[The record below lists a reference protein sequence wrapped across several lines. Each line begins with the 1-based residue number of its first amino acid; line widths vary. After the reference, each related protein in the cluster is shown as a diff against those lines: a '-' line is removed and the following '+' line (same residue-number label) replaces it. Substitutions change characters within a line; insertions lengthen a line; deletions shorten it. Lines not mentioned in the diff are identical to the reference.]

1 LAGADHLKLAEAFL
15 EEARCDLERADI
27 LIATIKPR
35 VEESV
40 RRGEADDVVFCRGRR
55 ILFLLQQAT
64 EKLIKA
70 YALVY
75 IAPMEERL
83 KKHGIRLK
91 TQIDAKKMGHAPHDK
106 LVRLLEEIVENR
118 GSIMA
123 IISGSAGVFERAFNE
138 LSKLFPDER
147 GRIEAFKEAFMN
159 TAYRPLVDDFSRT
172 LGEFKWKYMLK
183 KEPLCLDGL
192 AVLESMRGK
201 LEEALQEALKR
212 FRDATEKLN
221 PHQDLLRSLVE
232 KTKMGERDR
241 RGIEIL
247 LQILFGEEGE
257 RALRVILSQV
267 YIFAFVI
274 ASSCISWYVD
284 GGRYPDVGGDE
295 GKIVLAAEMRD
306 PIWSDIKN
314 IEGFRRELELL
325 ARVVEEGVKHA
336 PLLAENTM
344 LLLHDALT
352 HG

>member
-1 LAGADHLKLAEAFL
+1 LADADHLELAEAFL
-15 EEARCDLERADI
+15 EEARCDLKVADI
-27 LIATIKPR
+27 LIAHIKPR
-35 VEESV
+35 LEESV
-40 RRGEADDVVFCRGRR
+40 RRGEADDEVFYLGRR
-55 ILFLLQQAT
+55 TLYFLQQAA

-75 IAPMEERL
+75 FAPMEESL

-91 TQIDAKKMGHAPHDK
+91 TQIDAKKMGHDPHDK
-106 LVRLLEEIVENR
+106 LVRLREEIVENR
-118 GSIMA
+118 GSVMA

-138 LSKLFPDER
+138 LSKLLPDER

-159 TAYRPLVDDFSRT
+159 TAYRPLVDDLSRT

-183 KEPLCLDGL
+183 KEPPCLDGL

-241 RGIEIL
+241 REIETL

-267 YIFAFVI
+267 YVFVFGI
-274 ASSCISWYVD
+274 TSSCISWYVN
-284 GGRYPDVGGDE
+284 GGRYPDAGGDE
-295 GKIVLAAEMRD
+295 GKRGLVTEIRD
-306 PIWSDIKN
+306 AIWSDIKN
-314 IEGFRRELELL
+314 IEGFRRELDLL
-325 ARVVEEGVKHA
+325 AGAVEEGVEFA
-336 PLLAENTM
+336 
-344 LLLHDALT
+344 LLLTGNTLLQDSDASQ
-352 HG
+352 